1 MVAED
6 GSELCRKEE
15 VHLFMDQGDPG
26 ISAYI
31 RKERTEKR
39 TIVIYGKIGSEKHA
53 PGVHIRGLR
62 LRRYDS
68 SARSS
73 DATDFLTRAPGDPLR
88 ERPEQAWMRNSPVG
102 RRRELTLASPSTL

>member
-15 VHLFMDQGDPG
+15 VHLFMDQRDPG

-39 TIVIYGKIGSEKHA
+39 TIVIYAKSRSEKHA
-53 PGVHIRGLR
+53 PGVHVRGLR
-62 LRRYDS
+62 LRK
-68 SARSS
+68 
-73 DATDFLTRAPGDPLR
+73 
-88 ERPEQAWMRNSPVG
+88 
-102 RRRELTLASPSTL
+102 